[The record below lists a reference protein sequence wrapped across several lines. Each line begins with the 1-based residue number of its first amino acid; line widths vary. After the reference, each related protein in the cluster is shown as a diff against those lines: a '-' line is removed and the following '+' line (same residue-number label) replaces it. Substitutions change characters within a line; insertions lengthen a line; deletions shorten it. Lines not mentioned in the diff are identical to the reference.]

1 MKGKH
6 FLYAIVF
13 ALLPFPF
20 VLGAET
26 PADVKK
32 STAAP
37 WKDSIGIKGDL
48 RYRNEGI
55 YKEDS
60 KDRNRHRVRA
70 RIGISAVIF
79 NGLDGMFRLASGSND
94 PVSTNQTLGDAFSTM
109 SVGLDLAYLD
119 FHPKALDGLHV
130 FAGKMKNPFLRLQKT
145 ELVWDGDLNPEGAAA
160 VFKKK
165 AGEILEF
172 TGCLAGFWVEERKK
186 AEDTWLAGAQIGL
199 EFLFAE
205 GKAHAFLGGSFFHY
219 ENLKG
224 MTPLVKEDDGFG
236 NSLLSYVDGAGE
248 TVHFYAEHFE
258 LIELLLE
265 VGCELGS
272 VGADLFFDFV
282 ANRKADEDNTGWLV
296 GFKIK
301 FPHRVGVH
309 FNYRVIESGAVVGAF
324 TDSDFI
330 GGGTDGKGFELG
342 AGWETVKNVKVG
354 VSYFDNTAPIENGK
368 TYRRLQVDLQLK
380 F

>member
-1 MKGKH
+1 MRRKH

-20 VLGAET
+20 ANGAET
-26 PADVKK
+26 PLGAGEVKGGAGGLGGESADDPIVQK
-32 STAAP
+32 STAVP
-37 WKDSIGIKGDL
+37 CKDSIRIKGDL

-79 NGLDGMFRLASGSND
+79 DGLDGMFRLASGSDD
-94 PVSTNQTLGDAFSTM
+94 PVSTNQTLGGAFSTM

-119 FHPKALDGLHV
+119 FHPKNPDGLHV
-130 FAGKMKNPFLRLQKT
+130 FAGKMKNPFFRLQKT
-145 ELVWDGDLNPEGAAA
+145 ELVWDGDLNPEGAAT

-165 AGEILEF
+165 AGKILEF
-172 TGCLAGFWVEERKK
+172 TACLAGFWVEERKK

-224 MTPLVKEDDGFG
+224 MAPLVEKDDGFG

-248 TVHFYAEHFE
+248 TVHFYAEHYE
-258 LIELLLE
+258 LLELLLE
-265 VGCELGS
+265 VGAEMGP
-272 VGADLFFDFV
+272 VGAALFFDFV
-282 ANRKADEDNTGWLV
+282 VNRKADEDNLGWLV

-309 FNYRVIESGAVVGAF
+309 FNYRVIEKDAVVGAF
-324 TDSDFI
+324 RAARRI
-330 GGGTDGKGFELG
+330 GGCRSTF
-342 AGWETVKNVKVG
+342 
-354 VSYFDNTAPIENGK
+354 S
-368 TYRRLQVDLQLK
+368 
-380 F
+380 